1 MPVRTVAAVC
11 LIEIPWLGR
20 GGQIKPIFEKKKKE
34 PLLSFETGYGANM
47 PLQRDAEALLLLH
60 KFNLEV

>member
-11 LIEIPWLGR
+11 LIGIPWLGR

-47 PLQRDAEALLLLH
+47 PLQRNAEALL
-60 KFNLEV
+60 FNHTWHRF